1 MRKEKEKKNNN
12 NKNFFP
18 TNQIRRKEPIV
29 KIIVGIHE
37 RIGQRKHR
45 IKFTLDFSPIRDLT
59 ADYN

>member
-1 MRKEKEKKNNN
+1 MILHEIDQVRNEKREREKNNN

-37 RIGQRKHR
+37 RIG
-45 IKFTLDFSPIRDLT
+45 
-59 ADYN
+59 